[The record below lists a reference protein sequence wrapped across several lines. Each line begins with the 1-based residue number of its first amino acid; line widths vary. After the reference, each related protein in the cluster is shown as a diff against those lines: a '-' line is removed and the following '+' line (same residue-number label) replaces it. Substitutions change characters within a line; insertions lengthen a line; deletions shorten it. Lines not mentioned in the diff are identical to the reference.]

1 MSKEINKG
9 SKLIMFLLVTISL
22 SSLLM
27 SLFLVFVIMFN
38 DSLSLKILLIIGVLV
53 GGLGMLLYDR
63 LRKKV
68 IDDEIKR
75 IDDDVMEKF

>member
-1 MSKEINKG
+1 
-9 SKLIMFLLVTISL
+9 
-22 SSLLM
+22 
-27 SLFLVFVIMFN
+27 
-38 DSLSLKILLIIGVLV
+38 V

-68 IDDEIKR
+68 VDDEIKR

>member
-9 SKLIMFLLVTISL
+9 SKLIMFLLLSISL

-68 IDDEIKR
+68 VDDEIKR

>member
-1 MSKEINKG
+1 
-9 SKLIMFLLVTISL
+9 
-22 SSLLM
+22 M

-68 IDDEIKR
+68 VDDEIKR

>member
-9 SKLIMFLLVTISL
+9 SKFIMFLLITISL
-22 SSLLM
+22 SGLLM

-68 IDDEIKR
+68 VDDEIKR
-75 IDDDVMEKF
+75 IDDDVMVKF

>member
-68 IDDEIKR
+68 VDDEIKR

>member
-9 SKLIMFLLVTISL
+9 SKFIMFLLITISF
-22 SSLLM
+22 SGLLM
-27 SLFLVFVIMFN
+27 SLFLVFVIIFN
-38 DSLSLKILLIIGVLV
+38 DSLSLKILFIIGVLV
-53 GGLGMLLYDR
+53 GGLGMLLYNR

>member
-9 SKLIMFLLVTISL
+9 SKFIMFLLITISL
-22 SSLLM
+22 SGLLM
-27 SLFLVFVIMFN
+27 SIFLVFVIMFN

-68 IDDEIKR
+68 VDDEIKR
-75 IDDDVMEKF
+75 IDDDVMVKF

>member
-9 SKLIMFLLVTISL
+9 SKFIMFLLITISL
-22 SSLLM
+22 SGLLM

>member
-9 SKLIMFLLVTISL
+9 SKFIMFLLITISL
-22 SSLLM
+22 SGLLM

-38 DSLSLKILLIIGVLV
+38 DSLSLKILFIIGVLV
-53 GGLGMLLYDR
+53 GGLGMLLYNR

>member
-9 SKLIMFLLVTISL
+9 SKFIMFLLITISL
-22 SSLLM
+22 SGLLM
-27 SLFLVFVIMFN
+27 SIFLVFVIMFN

-68 IDDEIKR
+68 VDDEIKR